1 VTGAMTTALGRFGLE
16 RRALRMA
23 DLALTAW
30 IAVLGAV
37 TVYGAATTTGFLSWS
52 NVKAIMTAAAFVGII
67 AVGLTVIILSGNL
80 FSLALGQT
88 AAISAMVFLYTLRLG
103 LGPAIALTLLLGLAI
118 GAVQG
123 FTVGAWGANP
133 IIVTIGA
140 AGLMEGMAVWL
151 SHGQSIVPP
160 ADETT
165 WEHLAQPVLGLPAP
179 VYVFLVVTLLLA
191 VVMRRSRF
199 GRQIYLLGE
208 NRVAARAA
216 ALPITLLTV
225 GAFGIASLY
234 TAGSGILI
242 GATSANASLLLTGS
256 YTYDAIAAALVG
268 GNAVTGGRGS
278 IARTAGGAI
287 FIATISDMLLLRG
300 YSTGGQILV
309 RGIIVLVVVVLTN
322 LRERSR

>member
-1 VTGAMTTALGRFGLE
+1 VSGPTAAAVGRFRLQGRTVRRYDIALGL
-16 RRALRMA
+16 
-23 DLALTAW
+23 W
-30 IAVLGAV
+30 IAILAV
-37 TVYGAATTTGFLSWS
+37 VTIYGAATTQGFLTVS
-52 NVKAIMTAAAFVGII
+52 NMKAILTAAAFVGII
-67 AVGLTVIILSGNL
+67 AVGLTVMVLSGNL

-88 AAISAMVFLYTLRLG
+88 AAVSAMVFLSALRWG
-103 LGPAIALTLLLGLAI
+103 LLAAILLTLLLGLVI

-123 FTVGAWGANP
+123 FPVGAWGANP
-133 IIVTIGA
+133 IIITIGA

-151 SHGQSIVPP
+151 SNGQSIVPP
-160 ADETT
+160 ASETS
-165 WEHLAQPVLGLPAP
+165 WQHLAQPVLGLPAP
-179 VYVFLVVTLLLA
+179 VYVFLVLTVVLA
-191 VVMRRSRF
+191 VVMDRTRF

-208 NRVAARAA
+208 NRAAARAA

-234 TAGSGILI
+234 TAASGILI
-242 GATSANASLLLTGS
+242 GASSANASLLLTGS

-278 IARTAGGAI
+278 IARTAAGAV
-287 FIATISDMLLLRG
+287 FIAAISDMLLLRG

-309 RGIIVLVVVVLTN
+309 RGVIVLVVVVLTN